1 MVRSRKKK
9 ALYEVIGK
17 AGSRSGYDRKLE
29 PLHPE
34 EPGKETTAGANSVSR
49 PTGIAMWPRR
59 PRMLQFTAGRMEI
72 SVPYQ
77 IAVAMILGVVL
88 VLLVVFRMGEGYA
101 KRQATGE
108 QAAPAAETLQPEPPD
123 AIVGAPP
130 QPAVAAA
137 QEAKP
142 AEPMGN
148 NRIVIQTYQLRT
160 HLVPV
165 QEYFARLGIE
175 TRIARI
181 GDWYYLMTVEKYD
194 NPDRPGTDGYVAKQR
209 IIDLGAKYKAP
220 TGFESFAPNLF
231 KDAYGMRFDE

>member
-34 EPGKETTAGANSVSR
+34 EPDKERPGADSVSR

-59 PRMLQFTAGRMEI
+59 PRMLQFTAGRIEI

-77 IAVAMILGVVL
+77 IAVAILLGVVL
-88 VLLVVFRMGEGYA
+88 VLLMVFRMGEGYA
-101 KRQATGE
+101 KRQATGK
-108 QAAPAAETLQPEPPD
+108 QAAPAAETVEAEPPD
-123 AIVGAPP
+123 AIVGAP
-130 QPAVAAA
+130 QQLVAAD

-142 AEPMGN
+142 VEPMGN
-148 NRIVIQTYQLRT
+148 NRIVIQTYQLRA

-165 QEYFARLGIE
+165 QEYFARFGIE
-175 TRIARI
+175 TQIARI
-181 GDWYYLMTVEKYD
+181 GDWYYLMTVNKYD
-194 NPDRPGTDGYVAKQR
+194 NPDRPGTDGYVAKQK
-209 IIDLGAKYKAP
+209 IIELGTKYKAP
-220 TGFESFAPNLF
+220 TGYESFAPNLF

>member
-34 EPGKETTAGANSVSR
+34 EPGKERAGADSVTR

-59 PRMLQFTAGRMEI
+59 PRMFQFAAGRVEI

-77 IAVAMILGVVL
+77 IAVAIALGVVL
-88 VLLVVFRMGEGYA
+88 VLLMVFRMGEGYGR
-101 KRQATGE
+101 RQATGE
-108 QAAPAAETLQPEPPD
+108 QPAQAAETVQQEPPD
-123 AIVGAPP
+123 AIVGAPQSP
-130 QPAVAAA
+130 VAPAEEV
-137 QEAKP
+137 KP
-142 AEPMGN
+142 AELTGN
-148 NRIVIQTYQLRT
+148 NRIVIQTYQLKA

-165 QEYFARLGIE
+165 HEYFARFGIE
-175 TRIARI
+175 TKILRI
-181 GDWYYLMTVEKYD
+181 GDWYYLMTVDKYD
-194 NPDRPGTDGYVAKQR
+194 NPDRPGTDGYVAKQK
-209 IIDLGAKYKAP
+209 IIGLGAEYEAP
-220 TGFESFAPNLF
+220 TGYESFAPNLF

>member
-17 AGSRSGYDRKLE
+17 AASRSGYDRKLE

-34 EPGKETTAGANSVSR
+34 EPGKETTAGADSVTR

-59 PRMLQFTAGRMEI
+59 PRTLQFTAGRIEI

-77 IAVAMILGVVL
+77 IAVALLLGVVL
-88 VLLVVFRMGEGYA
+88 VLLIVFRIGEGYA
-101 KRQATGE
+101 RRQAAGK
-108 QAAPAAETLQPEPPD
+108 QAALVAETVQPEPPD
-123 AIVGAPP
+123 AIVGTP
-130 QPAVAAA
+130 QPPVAAD
-137 QEAKP
+137 QQAKP
-142 AEPMGN
+142 AEPVGN
-148 NRIVIQTYQLRT
+148 NRIVIQTYQLRA
-160 HLVPV
+160 HLAPV
-165 QEYFARLGIE
+165 QEYFARFGIE
-175 TRIARI
+175 TQIARI

-209 IIDLGAKYKAP
+209 IIELGAEYKAP